1 MTLHSTKHPTNG
13 LQKLILAYLVVHA
26 SAMQA
31 IEFYKVISSEDEE
44 VVFFLREHCLIDE
57 VGNAPLCHKCGA
69 QM

>member
-44 VVFFLREHCLIDE
+44 VVFFLREDLSY
-57 VGNAPLCHKCGA
+57 
-69 QM
+69 